1 MQPTPGHV
9 HVDRVL
15 TQMSIAYMQADSNF
29 IANQVYPIVPVDK
42 KSDLFRVYTKDDW
55 LRDEAQK
62 RGPGTESAGG
72 GYDQG
77 TDKYSCDTYA
87 FHKDIDDQTRDNADA
102 DVNLDRDATMFVSEK
117 LLLKREKVWVAENF
131 QPGVWATTLT
141 GVTAAPSGVQFL
153 RFDDVNSDP
162 RTIVKKAKRQ
172 IISTTGY
179 RANTIVMHYDVF
191 DALVDHPDLVDRI
204 KYTSRESITEAVLA
218 QVFGVSRV
226 LVAGAIENSAKKGV
240 SPAVLDFV
248 YGKHMWIGYVSP
260 RPSLM
265 QPSAGYT
272 FSWRHAPLP
281 NNNGVQIKR
290 FRIEQIESE
299 RIEGQMSFDDKIV
312 GTDLGYMLA
321 SAVS

>member
-1 MQPTPGHV
+1 MQPTPGQV

-15 TQMSIAYMQADSNF
+15 TNFSIAYMQADKNF
-29 IANQVYPIVPVDK
+29 IANKVYPRLPVDK

-55 LRDEAQK
+55 FRDEAKK
-62 RGPGTESAGG
+62 RGPGTPSAGG
-72 GYDQG
+72 GYDMG
-77 TDKYSCDTYA
+77 TDSYMCDVYA

-102 DVNLDRDATMFVSEK
+102 DVNLDQGATRFVTER
-117 LLLKREKVWVAENF
+117 LLLKREKVWVANNF
-131 QPGVWATTLT
+131 QPGVWATDEA
-141 GVTAAPSGVQFL
+141 GVAAAPGASEFLQFN
-153 RFDDVNSDP
+153 DVNSDP
-162 RTIVKKAKRQ
+162 RTVVKRAKRQ

-218 QVFGVSRV
+218 QVFGVERV
-226 LVAGAIENSAKKGV
+226 LVASAIENSAQEGQ

-248 YGKHMWIGYVSP
+248 YGKHMWIGYVNP

-265 QPSAGYT
+265 EPSAGYT

-281 NNNGVQIKR
+281 NDMSVQIKR
-290 FRIEQIESE
+290 FRLEEIASE
-299 RIEGQMSFDDKIV
+299 RIEGEIAFADKIV
-312 GTDLGYMLA
+312 GADLGYFLED
-321 SAVS
+321 AVA